1 MYGREMHTMDH
12 QQQVRSNGKTEITC
26 TWMYT
31 SIAAYICIYTGIAAC
46 TACMQTQIH
55 MQLVI
60 RGIRL
65 PAPCFCKG
73 DHCSNRTTECTL
85 WNCPLLLNASD
96 VWAILYGY
104 VCATK
109 Y

>member
-1 MYGREMHTMDH
+1 MSNWIIHTEYTIH
-12 QQQVRSNGKTEITC
+12 YIVPEIV
-26 TWMYT
+26 YIEIVIRGVKLPG
-31 SIAAYICIYTGIAAC
+31 IAAY
-46 TACMQTQIH
+46 TACIHTQIH

-60 RGIRL
+60 RGVRL

-96 VWAILYGY
+96 VCAILYGY